1 MEKFS
6 ATEVVL
12 LLNKV
17 GNKVFS
23 CRRLK
28 LFLPSVLTGG
38 KDINLIFP
46 DRTT

>member
-1 MEKFS
+1 MEQFS

-23 CRRLK
+23 CRLFK
-28 LFLPSVLTGG
+28 PFLPSVLTGG
-38 KDINLIFP
+38 KGINRIA
-46 DRTT
+46 T